1 MISGAIVDGR
11 ISSCLLQPSGTRETG
26 AGVKD
31 RSAASEMACHD
42 LISTDAAEG
51 IDTVNVRSAS
61 PAMRSAGAAKTGAP
75 QNVGIEPGPV
85 EKDKVK
91 VSLLP
96 QDPMI
101 SEPETVEIDRRLIG
115 TELKGPRF
123 LVEDERV
130 PTAIADTEG
139 NYLFPLSD
147 QRFDQ
152 ANSFAHCTKTLEM
165 LERFTGHKVP
175 WSSGAE
181 ALVIRP
187 AVESDI
193 SCYNDQKG
201 SLEFNFFDSSAL
213 GRTVRASRSADTISH
228 ELGHAFL
235 GGLRPDYMRNW
246 DDETMAF
253 HEAFA
258 DITTLLYSI
267 QYDSTI
273 SAIIKETGGNL
284 GMPNRM
290 AQRSE
295 EIGLAK
301 HLDNSDPGDD
311 NRAYLRT
318 AINDFTYTPPSEL
331 PWGADEGELA
341 AEYHSFSRI
350 FSGAFYEC
358 FHTLYDSSLKG
369 ICRNPDGSGRAPSEA
384 DMAEAI
390 RASRDTIGVI
400 FGRSLDSLPMKKVT
414 FREAAQAML
423 QADDTQFGGAQ
434 REMLRS
440 VFTRRQI
447 I

>member
-1 MISGAIVDGR
+1 MISGSIVDGR
-11 ISSCLLQPSGTRETG
+11 ISSCPLQRSGTRKTG
-26 AGVKD
+26 AGAK
-31 RSAASEMACHD
+31 SGSSASERVCPD
-42 LISTDAAEG
+42 FVSTGAAEG
-51 IDTVNVRSAS
+51 IDTVNARSALPVMR
-61 PAMRSAGAAKTGAP
+61 PADAAKTGAAK
-75 QNVGIEPGPV
+75 QVGTKPV
-85 EKDKVK
+85 PIEKDNVK

-147 QRFDQ
+147 PRFDQ
-152 ANSFAHCTKTLEM
+152 VNSFAHCTKTLEI

-175 WSSGAE
+175 WSSGAD

-193 SCYNDQKG
+193 SCYNNQKG

-213 GRTVRASRSADTISH
+213 GRTVLASRSADTISH

-235 GGLRPDYMRNW
+235 DGLRPEYMRNW

-267 QYDSTI
+267 EYDSTI

-311 NRAYLRT
+311 SKAYLRT
-318 AINDFTYTPPSEL
+318 AINDFTYRPPNEL
-331 PWGADEGELA
+331 PWGADEDELA

-358 FHTLYDSSLKG
+358 FRTLYDLSLKG
-369 ICRNPDGSGRAPSEA
+369 ICRNPDGSRRAPSEA

-390 RASRDTIGVI
+390 RASRDTMGAI
-400 FGRSLDSLPMKKVT
+400 FGRSLDSLPEKKVT

-423 QADDTQFGGAQ
+423 QADDSLFGGAH
-434 REMLRS
+434 RDMLRS
-440 VFTRRQI
+440 VFTRRRI